1 MITDHML
8 VVLGIFSM
16 VTFVGSLMVVP
27 WLIRRLQP
35 DFFLTHW
42 QKVDARHRRHPLLA
56 LVILLARNGLGLLLL
71 LAGIAMLVL
80 PGQGLLTMLMGLCF
94 MDFPGK
100 RRILDGLVQ
109 RSSIQR
115 TLNWIRRKQH
125 RPEFVFPGQSA
136 SSQ

>member
-1 MITDHML
+1 MITEQML
-8 VVLGIFSM
+8 LLLGIFS
-16 VTFVGSLMVVP
+16 VITFVGSLMAVP

-35 DFFLTHW
+35 DYFLVHW

-56 LVILLARNGLGLLLL
+56 LVILLGRNGFGLLLL

-100 RRILDGLVQ
+100 RRLLDSLVQ
-109 RSSIQR
+109 RPSIQR
-115 TLNWIRRKQH
+115 ALNWIRRKQH
-125 RPEFVFPGQSA
+125 QPEFVFPGNSA
-136 SSQ
+136 PSP